1 MQPGPGAALP
11 PFFITFQP
19 PKMPTM
25 YRLALILSASAIAF
39 AEATGPA
46 GSGPAGPAG
55 GAEGAPAAASQQ
67 GNPLFMILLM
77 VGVFAF
83 MWFVMIRPQRK
94 EEKRRK
100 EMIEATKRGDRV
112 VTIGGAHGT
121 VEAVGE
127 QTVDVRLG
135 DESKG
140 VVVTFNKTA
149 VGQNLS
155 GEASSKDKK

>member
-1 MQPGPGAALP
+1 
-11 PFFITFQP
+11 
-19 PKMPTM
+19 M

-55 GAEGAPAAASQQ
+55 GAEGAPAAAQQ

-100 EMIEATKRGDRV
+100 EMIEQTKRGDRV

-155 GEASSKDKK
+155 GEAGAKDKK